1 MLTNDTKK
9 MFVFINFH
17 FIYFSFRE
25 IPILVFLEDKKGVS
39 LGRFVRC
46 ILCTFLARLFPV
58 IALHFRIKTCIFTI
72 FSVLRVCCWDTFIC
86 AFIGGFQVHLKI
98 GILMWDDD
106 EARDKIAEQSVE
118 KRRKREKSRLGSRRL
133 HTPRVDFALEA
144 TRPVC
149 TAHAPCAASWAV
161 FEAFFRFV

>member
-1 MLTNDTKK
+1 M
-9 MFVFINFH
+9 
-17 FIYFSFRE
+17 
-25 IPILVFLEDKKGVS
+25 
-39 LGRFVRC
+39 GRFVRC

-86 AFIGGFQVHLKI
+86 TFIGGFQVHLKI

-133 HTPRVDFALEA
+133 HTPRVELVLEA

-149 TAHAPCAASWAV
+149 TAHAPCGFCLGIHTPRVQHPGLILRPFSGSIKNGV
-161 FEAFFRFV
+161 